1 MLPNFDNVPDRI
13 ASTVRRLPIL
23 TRGLLGLT
31 VLLFIL
37 GRISDSDAV
46 LELDN
51 KNFGITQLHR
61 LNTYPFVHQGW
72 IHILINLLAV
82 TYPLSRF
89 EREKGTL
96 HTLLMIVG
104 PFSTFPA
111 IGYTVID
118 KFFFGGNGIYYGM
131 SVFIVMF
138 AAMDATRIYKYKPYY
153 WIAGYRIPSWA
164 PVVGFVL
171 VLEIFVFGGTGWLIH
186 ILAMTVGWAY
196 ASEYLK
202 LLEPPEKVLKF
213 VETKLRPLLS
223 RIPFYVALDA
233 RDSAGH
239 TLVLPTFSEEAGARG
254 GIDMPS
260 LRMNPRNSPPA
271 GGNGGGAS
279 GGASNFGGAGR
290 TLGSS

>member
-51 KNFGITQLHR
+51 KNFGITQ
-61 LNTYPFVHQGW
+61 
-72 IHILINLLAV
+72 
-82 TYPLSRF
+82 
-89 EREKGTL
+89 
-96 HTLLMIVG
+96 